1 MYETKLL
8 IGGKDVPAT
17 GGATFDRKDPVTGEV
32 ATRAAAASLEDVNKA
47 VEAAA
52 AAFPEWSGKG
62 PNERRM
68 MLLKAADIMQSKA
81 EKVGEVVTAETGATL
96 GWGGFN
102 VFLACNMLREAA
114 SMTTQIT
121 GEVVPSDQGQR
132 LAMAVKQPCGVL
144 VGIAPWNA
152 PIILGTR
159 AVAMPLACG
168 NTLVLKGSELCPQT
182 HKIIAD
188 SLNEAGVPAGTINYL
203 SNDPKDAPKIVE
215 ALIAHPKVKRINF
228 TGSTRV
234 GRIIAETAGRHLKP
248 VLLELGGKAPLVL
261 LDDADI
267 DDAVNSATFGAFM
280 NQGQICMSTERI
292 VVDDAIADAFV
303 EKFAAKATSLPTG
316 DPRSN
321 VIIGSLVDQAPV
333 DKVNELIQDAV
344 ANGAK
349 LVCGGKINGTIMD
362 ATILDHVTPKMRIYS
377 EESFGPVTCVIRGKG
392 VEELVRLANDTEYGL
407 SSAVFGKDIARALKV
422 ARRIE
427 AGICHINGTTVDDEA
442 QMPFGG
448 MKASGYGR
456 FGGKSGIDQFTETR
470 WITIETDH
478 HHYPF

>member
-1 MYETKLL
+1 M
-8 IGGKDVPAT
+8 
-17 GGATFDRKDPVTGEV
+17 
-32 ATRAAAASLEDVNKA
+32 
-47 VEAAA
+47 
-52 AAFPEWSGKG
+52 
-62 PNERRM
+62 
-68 MLLKAADIMQSKA
+68 
-81 EKVGEVVTAETGATL
+81 
-96 GWGGFN
+96 
-102 VFLACNMLREAA
+102 
-114 SMTTQIT
+114 
-121 GEVVPSDQGQR
+121 
-132 LAMAVKQPCGVL
+132 
-144 VGIAPWNA
+144 
-152 PIILGTR
+152 
-159 AVAMPLACG
+159 
-168 NTLVLKGSELCPQT
+168 
-182 HKIIAD
+182 
-188 SLNEAGVPAGTINYL
+188 
-203 SNDPKDAPKIVE
+203 
-215 ALIAHPKVKRINF
+215 
-228 TGSTRV
+228 
-234 GRIIAETAGRHLKP
+234 
-248 VLLELGGKAPLVL
+248 ELGGKAPLVL

-377 EESFGPVTCVIRGKG
+377 EEFFGPVTCVIRGKG